1 MGDVHRQRLD
11 SSTIAA
17 AGYDRD
23 TAVLEIEFTSGDV
36 YEYFLVPNSIFEGLL
51 RATSKGRF
59 FGDHLRDRYR
69 FRKI

>member
-1 MGDVHRQRLD
+1 VNRHPVD

-17 AGYDRD
+17 VGYDRD

-36 YEYFLVPNSIFEGLL
+36 YEYFLVPHSVYDGLL

-59 FGDHLRDRYR
+59 FGEHLRDRYR
-69 FRKI
+69 FRRG